1 MHCFKNK
8 FFIIALTV
16 VLCLTVFSSVMA
28 ATGNAWFL
36 KDAFGIIA
44 TPIRFVFNKSC
55 DAVSGFVDY
64 FTEFDRLREEN
75 QKLREENAKLLQDSS
90 ESDVL
95 KEENQWLR
103 DYLGIKN
110 QNMSFSLCDATV
122 NGRGSSTSNKTL
134 TLNKGSLHGIKAGMV
149 VITDEGIV
157 GCVRQVGL
165 TFCEVVCLTD
175 ASSSVG
181 ACVKR
186 SALVG
191 IADGAYGNK
200 CRFSYTTG
208 ITSFED
214 IVEGDLIVSSGSG
227 SIYPYG
233 LPIGTVK
240 EVKIDEASRSVI
252 ATIETAVD
260 FDSVKQ
266 VMIITDFSVSEE

>member
-1 MHCFKNK
+1 MHYFKNK
-8 FFIIALTV
+8 FFIICLTV

-36 KDAFGIIA
+36 KDTFGIIA
-44 TPIRFVFNKSC
+44 TPFRYVFNVSC

-75 QKLREENAKLLQDSS
+75 EALKQKNAELEQNRS
-90 ESDVL
+90 ELDVL
-95 KEENQWLR
+95 KEENDWLR

-122 NGRGSSTSNKTL
+122 TGRGSSTSHKTL
-134 TLNKGSLHGIKAGMV
+134 TLNKGSLHGVESGMV
-149 VITDEGIV
+149 VITEEGIV
-157 GCVRQVGL
+157 GRVSEVGL
-165 TFCEVVCLTD
+165 TFCDVVCLTD
-175 ASSSVG
+175 MSSSIG

-186 SALVG
+186 SSLVG
-191 IADGAYGNK
+191 IAEGAYGNE

-208 ITSFED
+208 LTNFED
-214 IVEGDLIVSSGSG
+214 IVKDDLIVSSGSG
-227 SIYPYG
+227 SIFPYG

-266 VMIITDFSVSEE
+266 VMIITDFSVNE

>member
-1 MHCFKNK
+1 MHYFKNK

-44 TPIRFVFNKSC
+44 TPVRFVFNKTG
-55 DAVSGFVDY
+55 DAISGFAAY

-75 QKLREENAKLLQDSS
+75 ANLREENAALLQNKA
-90 ESDVL
+90 ESDFL
-95 KEENQWLR
+95 KEENAWLR
-103 DYLGIKN
+103 DYLDMKN
-110 QNMSFSLCDATV
+110 QNMSFSFCDATV
-122 NGRGSSTSNKTL
+122 NGRGSGTSSKTL

-149 VITDEGIV
+149 VVTGEGIV
-157 GCVRQVGL
+157 GCVREVGL

-175 ASSSVG
+175 SSSSVG

-191 IADGAYGNK
+191 IADGAFGNK

-208 ITSFED
+208 LANLED

-233 LPIGTVK
+233 LPVGTVK
-240 EVKIDEASRSVI
+240 EVKIDDASRSVI

-260 FDSVKQ
+260 FDTVKQ
-266 VMIITDFSVSEE
+266 VMIITEFSVNEE